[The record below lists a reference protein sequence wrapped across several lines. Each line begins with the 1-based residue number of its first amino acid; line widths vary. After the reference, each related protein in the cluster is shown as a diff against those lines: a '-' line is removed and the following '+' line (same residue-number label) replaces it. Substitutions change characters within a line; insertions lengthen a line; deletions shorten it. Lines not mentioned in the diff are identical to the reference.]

1 MDKRNYDIEFGLHQ
15 KNETLR
21 EFESL
26 DDKIVLEYN
35 ANENDYVVRSC
46 INRRLKFRIF
56 PNLEDADNYFE
67 QLKTTALGDS
77 RE

>member
-1 MDKRNYDIEFGLHQ
+1 MDKRNYDIEFGLYQ
-15 KNETLR
+15 QNETLR
-21 EFESL
+21 EFESV

-56 PNLEDADNYFE
+56 PLLEDANNYFE
-67 QLKTTALGDS
+67 QLKTTALG
-77 RE
+77 EVHE